1 MKDRHNDEFRSKVQV
16 SPPTFGGRREGG
28 HNYRMDHDAR
38 PPARRMMPSP
48 STAQGTSGR
57 GVHSLST
64 KLFPCGSDDREG
76 RKGGEST
83 GVFEILM
90 GAQSQS

>member
-1 MKDRHNDEFRSKVQV
+1 MKDRHYDELRSKF

-28 HNYRMDHDAR
+28 HNIAWTMTPAR
-38 PPARRMMPSP
+38 PPARPP
-48 STAQGTSGR
+48 DDAVAIDSTRHKR
-57 GVHSLST
+57 GAHSLSA
-64 KLFPCGSDDREG
+64 KLFPCGSGDREG